1 MLAPSNALDDVANRR
16 AILFEQVENW
26 RNYEVLVASA
36 DCALLG
42 RSGWLITPERTYTAI
57 AVDCEKDTDRG
68 QMQAR
73 GLMCDTSLNEVGQG
87 WLVLR

>member
-1 MLAPSNALDDVANRR
+1 
-16 AILFEQVENW
+16 
-26 RNYEVLVASA
+26 VLVAPA

-42 RSGWLITPERTYTAI
+42 RSGWLITPERTYTAF
-57 AVDCEKDTDRG
+57 VCDCEKDTDRG

-73 GLMCDTSLNEVGQG
+73 GLMADTSLDEVGRG